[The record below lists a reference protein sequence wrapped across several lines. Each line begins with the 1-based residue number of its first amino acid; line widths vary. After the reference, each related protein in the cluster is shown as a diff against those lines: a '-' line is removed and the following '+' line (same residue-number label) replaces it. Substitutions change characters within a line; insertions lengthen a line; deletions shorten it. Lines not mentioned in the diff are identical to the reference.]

1 MTTYL
6 WTPPPV
12 AALAVQ
18 GNAARL
24 PVNRLFFVGRN
35 YHAHAREMG
44 VTIDKT
50 TARPFYFTKSP
61 AHLLASGAV
70 LPYPPQTHDF
80 HHEVELV
87 AVLGRGGFGVAAEQ
101 AHELIYGYA
110 VGLDM
115 TRRDV
120 QQRLR
125 DNGHPWC
132 LGKDVEGSA
141 VCGAVR
147 PMPGTV
153 LTGGEIALEVNGVVR
168 QRADLGDLIWN
179 LRELI
184 ADLSQFYH
192 LQPGDVIYTGTP
204 EGVGPVQPGDRL
216 HGRVQGVGEVAL
228 TLGPVHQP
236 AGVDPTPRATSA
248 VLPGRLAALDYL
260 GRVLSLAERRGS
272 TVTVMVV
279 AIDDVA
285 GDRTHDATDAE
296 RLIAQRLASR
306 LRTHELLAHWEPG
319 QFLVVLPD
327 ADTASALVLASDL
340 RQCAAAAEAT
350 GPSPQPRSVS
360 IGLHSRRPT
369 PDQDLREL
377 AAEMVVAAQR
387 VLEVTQ
393 ANGPGRIEIE
403 P

>member
-1 MTTYL
+1 M
-6 WTPPPV
+6 
-12 AALAVQ
+12 
-18 GNAARL
+18 
-24 PVNRLFFVGRN
+24 
-35 YHAHAREMG
+35 
-44 VTIDKT
+44 
-50 TARPFYFTKSP
+50 
-61 AHLLASGAV
+61 
-70 LPYPPQTHDF
+70 
-80 HHEVELV
+80 
-87 AVLGRGGFGVAAEQ
+87 
-101 AHELIYGYA
+101 
-110 VGLDM
+110 
-115 TRRDV
+115 
-120 QQRLR
+120 
-125 DNGHPWC
+125 
-132 LGKDVEGSA
+132 
-141 VCGAVR
+141 
-147 PMPGTV
+147 
-153 LTGGEIALEVNGVVR
+153 
-168 QRADLGDLIWN
+168 
-179 LRELI
+179 
-184 ADLSQFYH
+184 
-192 LQPGDVIYTGTP
+192 
-204 EGVGPVQPGDRL
+204 
-216 HGRVQGVGEVAL
+216 AL
-228 TLGPVHQP
+228 TLGPVRQP
-236 AGVDPTPRATSA
+236 AGVDPALREAST

-279 AIDDVA
+279 AIDGVA

-296 RLIAQRLASR
+296 RLIAQRLAPR
-306 LRTHELLAHWEPG
+306 LRTHELLAHWGPG

>member
-1 MTTYL
+1 
-6 WTPPPV
+6 

-70 LPYPPQTHDF
+70 MPYPPQTHDF

-184 ADLSQFYH
+184 ADLSQ
-192 LQPGDVIYTGTP
+192 
-204 EGVGPVQPGDRL
+204 
-216 HGRVQGVGEVAL
+216 
-228 TLGPVHQP
+228 
-236 AGVDPTPRATSA
+236 
-248 VLPGRLAALDYL
+248 
-260 GRVLSLAERRGS
+260 
-272 TVTVMVV
+272 
-279 AIDDVA
+279 
-285 GDRTHDATDAE
+285 
-296 RLIAQRLASR
+296 
-306 LRTHELLAHWEPG
+306 
-319 QFLVVLPD
+319 
-327 ADTASALVLASDL
+327 
-340 RQCAAAAEAT
+340 
-350 GPSPQPRSVS
+350 
-360 IGLHSRRPT
+360 
-369 PDQDLREL
+369 
-377 AAEMVVAAQR
+377 
-387 VLEVTQ
+387 
-393 ANGPGRIEIE
+393 
-403 P
+403 

>member
-1 MTTYL
+1 M
-6 WTPPPV
+6 

-18 GNAARL
+18 GSDARL

-61 AHLLASGAV
+61 AHLLASGAM

-125 DNGHPWC
+125 DKGHPWC

-141 VCGAVR
+141 VCGPVCA
-147 PMPGTV
+147 MPGTV
-153 LTGGEIALEVNGVVR
+153 LTRGEIALEVNGVVR

-228 TLGPVHQP
+228 TLSPTRQP
-236 AGVDPTPRATSA
+236 AGLDPTPRAAAT

-260 GRVLSLAERRGS
+260 ARALSLAERRGG

-279 AIDDVA
+279 TVDAAPGGRTDDGEAVEQA
-285 GDRTHDATDAE
+285 
-296 RLIAQRLASR
+296 IAQRLLPR
-306 LRTHELLAHWEPG
+306 LRTHELLAHWAPG

-340 RQCAAAAEAT
+340 RQCASTAE
-350 GPSPQPRSVS
+350 PCSVS
-360 IGLHSRRPT
+360 IGLHSRRPR
-369 PDQDLREL
+369 PDDDVREL